1 MLFRPNTDPNKLEQG
16 ATGLGLCEQ
25 PRTTVLSAHGSE
37 ELIQNSCQ
45 PWLQGP
51 RPPCTKSGSYRH
63 VHIYMRE
70 EKDSASY
77 ECARDA
83 RRFLPEAAAL
93 FEDGADRFFFEEET
107 SS

>member
-1 MLFRPNTDPNKLEQG
+1 
-16 ATGLGLCEQ
+16 
-25 PRTTVLSAHGSE
+25 
-37 ELIQNSCQ
+37 
-45 PWLQGP
+45 
-51 RPPCTKSGSYRH
+51 
-63 VHIYMRE
+63 MRE

>member
-1 MLFRPNTDPNKLEQG
+1 
-16 ATGLGLCEQ
+16 
-25 PRTTVLSAHGSE
+25 
-37 ELIQNSCQ
+37 
-45 PWLQGP
+45 
-51 RPPCTKSGSYRH
+51 
-63 VHIYMRE
+63 MRK

>member
-1 MLFRPNTDPNKLEQG
+1 MVRGTDPKQ
-16 ATGLGLCEQ
+16 
-25 PRTTVLSAHGSE
+25 LSAMAA
-37 ELIQNSCQ
+37 
-45 PWLQGP
+45 
-51 RPPCTKSGSYRH
+51 RPKASPCTKSGSYRH

-107 SS
+107 LS